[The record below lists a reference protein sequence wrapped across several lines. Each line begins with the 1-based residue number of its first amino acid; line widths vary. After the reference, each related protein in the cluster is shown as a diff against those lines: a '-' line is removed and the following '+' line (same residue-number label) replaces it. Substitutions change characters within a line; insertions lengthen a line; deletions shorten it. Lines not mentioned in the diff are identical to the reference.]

1 MTAPVIAVN
10 GLYHAEDP
18 MLRLRQRYPDAVRR
32 AGGMPVALAPRIDP
46 AGREDELAAVL
57 ERVDGLVLTGGD
69 DFVTE
74 DLGLGPTHPAADA
87 TDGGK
92 QCYDLALTRMALDM
106 DLPVLGICYG
116 MQCLGLAGGA
126 TLWQDL
132 PDQRPG
138 EIAHA
143 DSAVHGVRAHGGTKL
158 GRIVGLDPVPVVSRH
173 HQALR
178 SVPPPW
184 IVSGVDDEGLV
195 EAIEHPERSFA
206 IGIQWHPE
214 LSPGETVH
222 EALFLALTEAARTRS
237 KNRRP

>member
-1 MTAPVIAVN
+1 MSAPVIAVN

-32 AGGMPVALAPRIDP
+32 AGGVPVAVAPRLDE
-46 AGREDELAAVL
+46 AGRAAELAAVL
-57 ERVDGLVLTGGD
+57 DRVDGLVLTGGD

-74 DLGLGPTHPAADA
+74 DLGLGPTHPKADV
-87 TDGGK
+87 TDGAK
-92 QCYDLALTRMALDM
+92 QRFDLALTRMALDR

-132 PDQRPG
+132 PEQRPG
-138 EIAHA
+138 DLEHA
-143 DSAVHGVRAHGGTKL
+143 GSAVHEVRAAEGTKL
-158 GRIVGLDPVPVVSRH
+158 GRIMGLDPVPVVSRH

-178 SVPPPW
+178 TVPPPW
-184 IVSGVDDEGLV
+184 IVSSVDEEGLV
-195 EAIEHPERSFA
+195 EAIEQPGRSFA

-214 LSPGETVH
+214 LSPGESVH
-222 EALFLALTEAARTRS
+222 EVLFEALVEAARCTSSR
-237 KNRRP
+237 NRR